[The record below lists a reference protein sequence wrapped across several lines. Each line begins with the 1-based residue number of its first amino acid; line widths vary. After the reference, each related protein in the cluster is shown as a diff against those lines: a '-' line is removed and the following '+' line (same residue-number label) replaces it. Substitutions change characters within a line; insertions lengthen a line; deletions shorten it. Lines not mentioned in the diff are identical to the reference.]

1 MKMKIFALILVALIA
16 MLSFASCDD
25 ETTDNGGNNNGGGGN
40 QHQHTFSENWSSNA
54 TKHWHQ
60 ATCEHG
66 EIKDGNADHVDAD
79 EDGKCDVC
87 NYEVGHTHSF
97 ATTWSY
103 DESNHWRA
111 ATCSHKDEKKAI
123 SLHTDNNEDGTCDI
137 CKGHVHV
144 KGPAGICIIEGCGK
158 ALEEIDK
165 SNLAGI
171 INAVVN
177 QGSLVNGTYIK
188 LYEKITSN
196 NEDKYDSANG
206 IWKSYNTTNEETINV
221 TFGKNGYVNRFVEST
236 ITKGKTEAHYSIT
249 ESTYESWYEIDGKE
263 VFGVASENGADVVRV
278 TANSDHLLGN
288 LFSLSDIASGY
299 GTENFLYSLY
309 EASQGENV
317 KDFVIEIDEDSS
329 RISFSFSILAIDKIE
344 GTEVNENENYNPD
357 DENSGAYESGDRVT
371 SYYVQYVEV
380 ELSFTYNELFV
391 ITSLDA
397 SCKVYKNN
405 AGQLEAK
412 SENVKD
418 VNLKY
423 DPVTGEVY
431 FVKYDASYTSEDG
444 DNYRIVDKSEVTP
457 ASYSYS
463 VTQTVGDRTAENE
476 YSKSYFT
483 PKSFDIFSD
492 VDKTQKIEGTIE
504 GEYKKFIY
512 IYFGNYQPAGASI
525 DYVFDLIDFTI
536 LDSKG
541 NPIEGTDAMD
551 GDSTVIKT
559 AYVFDENGERHIFV
573 YPLKTGKYTIVIT
586 YNGKIAHQ
594 VAITV
599 K

>member
-1 MKMKIFALILVALIA
+1 MKTKIFALILVALIA

-25 ETTDNGGNNNGGGGN
+25 ETTDNGGGTPGGGGN
-40 QHQHTFSENWSSNA
+40 QHQHTFSETWSSNA

-79 EDGKCDVC
+79 EDGYCDVC

-97 ATTWSY
+97 ATTWTY

-123 SLHTDNNEDGTCDI
+123 ALHTDNNEDGTCDI

-144 KGPAGICIIEGCGK
+144 KGPAGICIIDGCGK

-165 SNLAGI
+165 SNLTGI

-196 NEDKYDSANG
+196 NADKKDPETGAL
-206 IWKSYNTTNEETINV
+206 KTYNTINEENISV
-221 TFGKNGYVNRFVEST
+221 TFGKNGFVNRFVESK
-236 ITKGKTEAHYSIT
+236 ITRGQSGAKQEIT

-263 VFGVASENGADVVRV
+263 VFGVASDDGADVVRV
-278 TANSDHLLGN
+278 TANTDHLLGN
-288 LFSLSDIASGY
+288 LFSLSDVASGY

-309 EASQGENV
+309 EASQSEDV
-317 KDFVIEIDEDSS
+317 IDFVLIIDEDSS
-329 RISFSFSILAIDKIE
+329 KISFNFGILKVDKIE

-357 DENSGAYESGDRVT
+357 DENSDAYEGGERVT

-380 ELSFTYNELFV
+380 EVSFTYSELFV

-405 AGQLEAK
+405 AGQLEDK
-412 SENVKD
+412 TENVKD

-423 DPVTGEVY
+423 DPSTGEFF
-431 FVKYDASYTSEDG
+431 FVKYDESYTSDDG
-444 DNYRIVDKSEVTP
+444 DHYRVVDKSEVSP
-457 ASYSYS
+457 AFCSYSL
-463 VTQTVGDRTAENE
+463 TQTVGDRTAENE
-476 YSKSYFT
+476 YSKDYFT

-525 DYVFDLIDFTI
+525 DYVFDLIEFTI

-541 NPIEGTDAMD
+541 NPIEGTDVME

-559 AYVFDENGERHIFV
+559 GYVFDENGERHIFI
-573 YPLKTGKYTIVIT
+573 YPLKTGNYSIVIT
-586 YNGKIAHQ
+586 YKGKIAHQ